1 MNFQKLEFRVGVSA
15 LQFHRARVTGWLVQS
30 PSLAG
35 AYTMPLALPFIAIV
49 VIFTEIRFLPCERR

>member
-1 MNFQKLEFRVGVSA
+1 MNFKKLEFCVRASA
-15 LQFHRARVTGWLVQS
+15 LQFHRTRVTGWPVQS

-49 VIFTEIRFLPCERR
+49 VIFTEIYFLRSDRS